1 MSLPLVA
8 IVGRPN
14 VGKSSLFNRFLQR
27 RQAVVDP
34 EAGVTRDRNYA
45 TCDWN
50 GRKFRLVDTGG
61 MVPDTRDKM
70 EKAIL
75 DQSNFAIHEADLV
88 VLVLDAMVGL
98 DQIDQRLARLLHK
111 SGCTCVLVANKA
123 DNDDLA
129 NEAYALN
136 RLGLGTPMPVSAT
149 VGLGIGDLLDE
160 IVEALPTE
168 EEFVHDPDNIRVA
181 LVGRPNV
188 GKSSFIN
195 RLLGKERLIVSDIA
209 GTTRDAVDSPFE
221 HEGKAYTLVDTAGLR
236 RKYKVQ
242 ENIEFYTT
250 LRAERAIDSCDVAI
264 VLVDAADSFTSQD
277 QRVLAQVMDTRRPA
291 VLAVNKWDLI
301 EKDTHTADKFSI
313 TIREGMARY
322 SFVPLIYVSA
332 LTGQRLP
339 KVLEL
344 VQKVN
349 AEHHKKISTAKLND
363 FLQRVFGRRKPP
375 AKQGKYIQFNYV
387 VQTEVAPPTFVFFCN
402 RPQLVDKSYMNYLA
416 NQLRLEFGFEG
427 VPIRLKCRKK

>member
-88 VLVLDAMVGL
+88 LFVLDAMVGL

-111 SGCTCVLVANKA
+111 SGCACVLVANKA

-301 EKDTHTADKFSI
+301 EKDTHTADKFTI